1 MLFVRSGN
9 SVPAIAAALLFR
21 LSRTFSRMSG
31 VRVA

>member
-9 SVPAIAAALLFR
+9 SAAAIAAALLFR
-21 LSRTFSRMSG
+21 LSRALSRMSG